1 MSFFTALSGLN
12 AAQSDISVTSNNIAN
27 VGTLGFRGSRAEFAD
42 IFTSG
47 PQSRPASQIGS
58 GTEVTRIGIDFA
70 QGSMRATGNVLDLSI
85 QGGGFFQVQ
94 RSAEPGAPMAYT
106 RAGAFN
112 MNSEGYVTNGAGQI
126 LTVFPVSAVGDTL
139 TTAQTEP
146 LRIPR
151 AFGLPAATTQI
162 DLQMAMSVTDNGG
175 LGTQAAV
182 PAAAFDPADPA
193 TFAHSVP
200 VPVLNAA
207 GEPVDARAYFVLSDA
222 PDPLDGSIS
231 YDVQFVVDGQIGAAS
246 GPAPVLS
253 FDANGVQTGGMA
265 PVPFTFPGGD
275 IALNLDL
282 SSAVQGDFGTG
293 SVRQNGQSTQQLS
306 GVEVRNDGT
315 VWARFGADTSI
326 AVGQVAIANF
336 TDLQGLASLGNASYS
351 ATRDA
356 GPVRLGV
363 PGSAGVGAVRSGS
376 VEQANVELT
385 EELVHLIMAQRNYQ
399 ASAKALET
407 NGKLSE
413 TVMNI
418 RS

>member
-12 AAQSDISVTSNNIAN
+12 AAQADISVTSNNIAN

-47 PQSRPASQIGS
+47 PFSRPSSQIGS
-58 GTEVTRIGIDFA
+58 GTEVTRMGVNFS

-85 QGGGFFQVQ
+85 QGAGFFQVQ
-94 RSAEPGAPMAYT
+94 RGAEPGAPMAYT

-112 MNSEGYVTNGAGQI
+112 MNNEGYVVNAAGQF
-126 LTVFPVSAVGDTL
+126 LTVFPVSDTGDTL
-139 TTAQTEP
+139 STAQTQS

-151 AFGLPAATTQI
+151 DYGLPTATSLI
-162 DLQMAMSVTDNGG
+162 DLQMRMSVTDNAGF
-175 LGTQAAV
+175 GTQAAL
-182 PAAAFDPADPA
+182 PAAPFDPADA
-193 TFAHSVP
+193 STFAHSVP
-200 VPVLNAA
+200 VPVLDAA
-207 GEPVDARAYFVLSDA
+207 GQPVPARAYFVLNDA

-231 YDVQFVVDGQIGAAS
+231 YTVQLVVDGQTGVANGA
-246 GPAPVLS
+246 PPVLS
-253 FDANGVQTGGMA
+253 FDASGALTAGAEPMA
-265 PVPFTFPGGD
+265 FDLPDGA
-275 IALNLDL
+275 ISLDL
-282 SSAVQGDFGTG
+282 GSSTAGQGAFGTG
-293 SVRQNGQSTQQLS
+293 TVRHNGQTTQQLS
-306 GVEVRNDGT
+306 GIEVADNGT
-315 VWARFGADTSI
+315 VWARFGADTTI

-336 TDLQGLASLGNASYS
+336 TDLQGLANLGNASFA
-351 ATRDA
+351 ATRNA
-356 GPVRLGV
+356 GPVRLVV
-363 PGSAGVGAVRSGS
+363 PGTAGAGAVRSGS

-385 EELVHLIMAQRNYQ
+385 EQLVHLIMAQRNYQ